1 MLRYAWGS
9 ICSLY
14 SPWHSTCQRTS
25 SMTRFVLLADKKFVV
40 DMFDSQTTNPAAIMR
55 LLYYPPQTG
64 TVDNRVLGIGAHT
77 EYVISSVRVVSM
89 LITLHATAT
98 KQVHPICH

>member
-1 MLRYAWGS
+1 MA
-9 ICSLY
+9 
-14 SPWHSTCQRTS
+14 
-25 SMTRFVLLADKKFVV
+25 RFVLLADKKFIV
-40 DMFDSQTTNPAAIMR
+40 DTFDSQTTNPAAIMR

-89 LITLHATAT
+89 LITSMPQLRSKCTQYANEDELTDL
-98 KQVHPICH
+98 